1 MSEQPVLPWSSRLE
15 GLHGPIVPATCNRY
29 HQYTVLCFGHSHG
42 LDKLRIKWILVV
54 LKYERLHC
62 LFFSGIK
69 TPHMWSGLYKG
80 VLCNNYGCLGECC
93 AGMCYIISTAVS
105 GHVEWI

>member
-1 MSEQPVLPWSSRLE
+1 
-15 GLHGPIVPATCNRY
+15 
-29 HQYTVLCFGHSHG
+29 
-42 LDKLRIKWILVV
+42 
-54 LKYERLHC
+54 
-62 LFFSGIK
+62 
-69 TPHMWSGLYKG
+69 MWSGLYKG